1 MNDKQVFDRL
11 RLPSFRHLR
20 VFQAVATCSNLS
32 RAAAE
37 MNISQPAV
45 TQAMAR
51 IEEWVGATL
60 FQRSSK
66 GTYLTREGKIFNDC
80 VDRLFD
86 RIVGVLETTV
96 LRDSPRKAVRIAASR
111 LKSSHI
117 NVLAVVASSYSFE
130 DAALAL
136 GISRTTVQRTAREL
150 EAILGRQLYE
160 RGPQGIAVTN
170 DTRELARSLQRICQ
184 ELREEMSEVTLQR
197 DKSALRV
204 FIGAQP
210 LASRALLAAAINGL
224 LSQIPG
230 ARIRIIEGSYQ
241 FLLQELRSGHIDLM
255 FGGLQRPPKINDV
268 IEEPLFEEPYSV
280 VARAGHPLARRK
292 VVKMADL
299 LGLDWVLPGVGTQRR
314 QAFEHLFSNAGRY
327 PNCSVE
333 TTSVSAQIAILA
345 ASDRVTLLTRTE
357 LSLEPR
363 MRGFIALPLET
374 SIARTAD
381 GITMRSA
388 WKPTPVQA
396 CFLDELRDCVRR
408 FGLLAADPKVRSK
421 VTVSWHDRNYG
432 ETDGDGTPNNPGPD
446 EA

>member
-20 VFQAVATCSNLS
+20 VFQAVASCSNLS
-32 RAAAE
+32 RAATE
-37 MNISQPAV
+37 MNMSQPAV

-66 GTYLTREGKIFNDC
+66 GTYLTREGKIFSDC
-80 VDRLFD
+80 VNRLFE
-86 RIVGVLETTV
+86 RIVDVLEATV
-96 LRDSPRKAVRIAASR
+96 LRDSPKKTVRLAASR

-117 NVLAVVASSYSFE
+117 NVLAVVAGSYSFE

-150 EAILGRQLYE
+150 EGILGRPLYE

-170 DTRELARSLQRICQ
+170 DTRELARSLQRACQ
-184 ELREEMSEVTLQR
+184 EMREEMGEVTLQR

-210 LASRALLAAAINGL
+210 LASRALLAAAINGV
-224 LSQIPG
+224 LSQYPD

-241 FLLQELRSGHIDLM
+241 FLLQELRSGHLDLM

-268 IEEPLFEEPYSV
+268 LEEPLFEEPYCV
-280 VARAGHPLARRK
+280 VARSGHPLARRK
-292 VVKMADL
+292 KVSVADL
-299 LGLDWVLPGVGTQRR
+299 FNLDWVLPGVGTQRR
-314 QAFEHLFSNAGRY
+314 TAFETLFSKSGHY
-327 PNCSVE
+327 PRCSVE
-333 TTSVSAQIAILA
+333 TTSVTAQIAILA

-357 LSLEPR
+357 LALEPQ
-363 MRGFIALPLET
+363 MGGLIVLPLIT
-374 SIARTAD
+374 PIARTAD
-381 GITMRSA
+381 GFTMRGD

-396 CFLDELRDCVRR
+396 CFLDQLRDCVRKV
-408 FGLLAADPKVRSK
+408 GLAAPSFRNSSK
-421 VTVSWHDRNYG
+421 VTVSWHDRREAELG
-432 ETDGDGTPNNPGPD
+432 QGGVQSADPD
-446 EA
+446 LT

>member
-20 VFQAVATCSNLS
+20 VFQAVASCSNLS

-80 VDRLFD
+80 VNSLFH
-86 RIVGVLETTV
+86 RIIGVLEATV
-96 LRDSPRKAVRIAASR
+96 LLDSPKKSVRIAASR

-130 DAALAL
+130 DAAITL
-136 GISRTTVQRTAREL
+136 GMSRTTVQRTAREL

-170 DTRELARSLQRICQ
+170 ETRELARNLQRICQ

-210 LASRALLAAAINGL
+210 LASRALLAAAINGV
-224 LSQIPG
+224 LSKFPD

-241 FLLQELRSGHIDLM
+241 FLLQELRSGHLDLM

-268 IEEPLFEEPYSV
+268 IEEPLFEEPYCV
-280 VARAGHPLARRK
+280 VARSGHPLARKK
-292 VVKMADL
+292 VVRLADL
-299 LGLDWVLPGVGTQRR
+299 LDVDWVLPGVGTQRR
-314 QAFEHLFSNAGRY
+314 QAFEHLFSAADQY

-357 LSLEPR
+357 LTLGPQ
-363 MRGFIALPLET
+363 MLGFKALPLET

-381 GITMRSA
+381 GVTIRSA
-388 WKPTPVQA
+388 WKPTAVQA
-396 CFLDELRDCVRR
+396 CFLDQLRDCVHR
-408 FGLLAADPKVRSK
+408 FGLVVADPKVGSK
-421 VTVSWHDRNYG
+421 VTVSWHDRSDN
-432 ETDGDGTPNNPGPD
+432 ETR
-446 EA
+446 

>member
-1 MNDKQVFDRL
+1 MNDRQVFDRL

-20 VFQAVATCSNLS
+20 VFQAVASCSNLS
-32 RAAAE
+32 RAATE
-37 MNISQPAV
+37 MNMSQPAV

-66 GTYLTREGKIFNDC
+66 GTYLTREGKIFYDC
-80 VDRLFD
+80 VNRLFE
-86 RIVGVLETTV
+86 RIVDVLETTV
-96 LRDSPRKAVRIAASR
+96 LRDSPKKVVRLAASR

-117 NVLAVVASSYSFE
+117 NVLAVVAGSYSFE

-150 EAILGRQLYE
+150 EAILGRQLYA

-170 DTRELARSLQRICQ
+170 DTRELARSLQRTCQ

-197 DKSALRV
+197 DKSALRI

-210 LASRALLAAAINGL
+210 LASRALLAGTINGVL
-224 LSQIPG
+224 AQYPD

-241 FLLQELRSGHIDLM
+241 FLLQELRSGHLDVM
-255 FGGLQRPPKINDV
+255 FGGLQRPPRINDV
-268 IEEPLFEEPYSV
+268 AEEPLFEEPYCV
-280 VARAGHPLARRK
+280 VARAGHPLSSRK
-292 VVKMADL
+292 LVRVADL
-299 LGLDWVLPGVGTQRR
+299 LDVDWVLPGVGTQRR
-314 QAFEHLFSNAGRY
+314 QAFEHLFASAGRY

-333 TTSVSAQIAILA
+333 TTSVTAQIAILA

-357 LSLEPR
+357 LALEPQ
-363 MRGFIALPLET
+363 MGGFIILPLET
-374 SIARTAD
+374 PIARTAD
-381 GITMRSA
+381 GLTMRSD

-396 CFLDELRDCVRR
+396 CFIDQLRACVRK
-408 FGLLAADPKVRSK
+408 FGLTIASPKGCSKVR
-421 VTVSWHDRNYG
+421 VSWHDRV
-432 ETDGDGTPNNPGPD
+432 
-446 EA
+446 EAG

>member
-1 MNDKQVFDRL
+1 MNDRQAFDRL

-20 VFQAVATCSNLS
+20 VFQAVASSSNLS

-37 MNISQPAV
+37 MNMSQPAV

-80 VDRLFD
+80 VNRLFD
-86 RIVGVLETTV
+86 RIMDLLETTI
-96 LRDSPRKAVRIAASR
+96 LRDSSKRAVRVAASR
-111 LKSSHI
+111 LKASHI

-130 DAALAL
+130 DATLAL

-160 RGPQGIAVTN
+160 RGPHGIAVTN
-170 DTRELARSLQRICQ
+170 DTRELARALQRICQ

-210 LASRALLAAAINGL
+210 LASRALLAVAINGV
-224 LSQIPG
+224 LSQYPE

-268 IEEPLFEEPYSV
+268 IEEPLFEEPYCV

-292 VVKMADL
+292 TVKIADL
-299 LGLDWVLPGVGTQRR
+299 LGVDWVLPGVGTQRR
-314 QAFEHLFSNAGRY
+314 QAFERLFSTAGRL

-333 TTSVSAQIAILA
+333 TTSVTAQIAILA
-345 ASDRVTLLTRTE
+345 TSDRVTLLTRTE
-357 LSLEPR
+357 LTLEPQI
-363 MRGFIALPLET
+363 RGFTVLPLKT

-381 GITMRSA
+381 GVTMRSE

-396 CFLDELRDCVRR
+396 CVLDQLRDCVRK
-408 FGLLAADPKVRSK
+408 FGLVAANREVGPKVD
-421 VTVSWHDRNYG
+421 VSWHDRSGRENH
-432 ETDGDGTPNNPGPD
+432 ED
-446 EA
+446 EGGAR